1 MQLPSFSFGSSSQ
14 EELRD
19 ILTQWGFFYLRG
31 EEADRLVKLSENAFE
46 ESKRLLA
53 LPSETLESYS
63 NEKELYGY
71 FDLRKETSGKAIQ
84 NQIGWYHRPG
94 GSTPMA
100 TPALDVYFKECCEV
114 LLRLLERIYEVLHL
128 DSHDVATKNYFSTL
142 TLRSYFE
149 SHESRN
155 QTGINPHSDFG
166 LLTLLIAT
174 APGLEVYH
182 QPSKQ
187 WVPVNTAKDM
197 IVINIGDWLRLLSG
211 DRISA
216 AFHRVHNVPIARQF
230 LGFFLDAPLTDRLV
244 AKNLETG
251 LDEEMSYAD
260 YLAMRFND
268 SYNRFFSVNLK
279 DIAV

>member
-1 MQLPSFSFGSSSQ
+1 MQLPSFSFESSSK
-14 EELRD
+14 EEFRD

-31 EEADRLVKLSENAFE
+31 EEAESLVKLSEDAFE
-46 ESKRLLA
+46 ESKRLLT
-53 LPSETLESYS
+53 LPPDTLEAYS
-63 NEKELYGY
+63 NGKELYGY

-84 NQIGWYHRPG
+84 NQIGWYHRLG
-94 GSTPMA
+94 GPTPMA
-100 TPALDVYFKECCEV
+100 TPALDAYFKACREV
-114 LLRLLERIYEVLHL
+114 LIHLLERIYKVLMISL
-128 DSHDVATKNYFSTL
+128 EDVTVKDYFSTL

-166 LLTLLIAT
+166 MLTLLIAT

-182 QPSKQ
+182 QPSKK
-187 WVPVNTAKDM
+187 WIPVEMSRKE

-211 DRISA
+211 DSITA
-216 AFHRVHNVPIARQF
+216 AFHRVHNVPTDRQF

-260 YLAMRFND
+260 YLVMRFND
-268 SYNRFFSVNLK
+268 SYDRFFSVNLK